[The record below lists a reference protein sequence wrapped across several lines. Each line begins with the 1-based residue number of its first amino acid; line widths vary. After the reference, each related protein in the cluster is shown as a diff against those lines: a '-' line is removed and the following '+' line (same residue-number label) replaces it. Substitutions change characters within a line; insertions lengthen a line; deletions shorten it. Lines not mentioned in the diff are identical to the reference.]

1 MTCKFYPST
10 FKFQIIID
18 VTFFFILVWF
28 ICNNWPEK
36 YFNLLSKTDWNKT
49 TFFRYDCRGHLY
61 KLDDFDFPN
70 NPGIKSSKLS
80 TEEMDIESILD
91 EERYLDLNRDT
102 TEDEI
107 LEGSVTR
114 KFLLLSIFY
123 VLYLLFLCLLVSVKG
138 TTRSYTIFWKSDHTS
153 PKTSESIVK
162 ITTTYCLLL

>member
-1 MTCKFYPST
+1 MLLKFYT
-10 FKFQIIID
+10 FSKNMIMSMKFSLQFFNKLSKRVKIPEKNDQI
-18 VTFFFILVWF
+18 ILVWF

-91 EERYLDLNRDT
+91 EERYLDLNLDT

-114 KFLLLSIFY
+114 KFLLLSISY
-123 VLYLLFLCLLVSVKG
+123 VLYLLFLCLLVSVNSKM
-138 TTRSYTIFWKSDHTS
+138 ILNFWL
-153 PKTSESIVK
+153 I
-162 ITTTYCLLL
+162 